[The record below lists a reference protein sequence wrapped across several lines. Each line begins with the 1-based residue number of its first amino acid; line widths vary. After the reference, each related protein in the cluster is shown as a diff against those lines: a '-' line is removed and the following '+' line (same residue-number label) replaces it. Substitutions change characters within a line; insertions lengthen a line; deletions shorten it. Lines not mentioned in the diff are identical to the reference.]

1 MKIERRHIHLIEL
14 INKRCYNLSELK
26 QQMVLYIM
34 QPNKAILELM
44 LESYFLISSMFKGV
58 EMNIIFIPG
67 ESYEVIEYMM
77 ANDLIKSFK
86 ISSFNVDLL
95 PIDNDLL
102 SLEKDNCFRE
112 IYIDKNLTSISELAN
127 SFVKLEA
134 CFGKVKYRYIKGDN
148 AKTFDEL
155 VRQKEKENDLK
166 TTEEILGMIILD
178 RSVDFITTVTTNYT
192 YEGLIDDNFGINF
205 GTIKI
210 KESYIRDSSTKIKSN
225 SNSNID
231 KLVTYGLTSFVNP
244 FYCRLGLMNY
254 LDANQ
259 YIKKLTDYYQ
269 NLVFKEKEKGKTSSI
284 KDIERILNEL
294 KIYKTE
300 IKDPLYANQS
310 IIYHII
316 SNISDEYKKY
326 IQNEQLLLTS
336 DLPQNLHLYYEDYI
350 CDKKD
355 LHEILKLMVIESLT
369 QGGIQDYNSIK
380 RDILNIYGFQNIF
393 LLRDLE
399 HLGWLKEKTY
409 IKNLIDMSYEK
420 ICQKLELVDPNLD
433 DIKLDNL
440 YYVMNGFCPLSLR
453 LIEKAVE
460 GKWNKI
466 QDIIKNMPGETS
478 FPLDENEIA
487 KPNKEINTIFL
498 VFIGG
503 VTYTEIEGVRYLN
516 RKFKEAFEKST
527 NKKPTRI
534 QLIIVTTGILS
545 RKKLFLTLG
554 KEFKNLY
561 SMKQFYDHT
570 QASKKEISI

>member
-1 MKIERRHIHLIEL
+1 MKIERSHIHLIEL
-14 INKRCYNLSELK
+14 KNKSYYNLSELK
-26 QQMVLYIM
+26 EQMVLYIM

-210 KESYIRDSSTKIKSN
+210 KESYIRDTSTKVKSI

-244 FYCRLGLMNY
+244 FYCRIGLMNY
-254 LDANQ
+254 TDANQ

-570 QASKKEISI
+570 QASKKK

>member
-1 MKIERRHIHLIEL
+1 MKIERSHIHLIEL
-14 INKRCYNLSELK
+14 KNKSYYNLSELK
-26 QQMVLYIM
+26 EQMVLYIM

-284 KDIERILNEL
+284 KDIERILNE
-294 KIYKTE
+294 
-300 IKDPLYANQS
+300 
-310 IIYHII
+310 
-316 SNISDEYKKY
+316 
-326 IQNEQLLLTS
+326 
-336 DLPQNLHLYYEDYI
+336 
-350 CDKKD
+350 
-355 LHEILKLMVIESLT
+355 
-369 QGGIQDYNSIK
+369 
-380 RDILNIYGFQNIF
+380 
-393 LLRDLE
+393 
-399 HLGWLKEKTY
+399 
-409 IKNLIDMSYEK
+409 
-420 ICQKLELVDPNLD
+420 
-433 DIKLDNL
+433 
-440 YYVMNGFCPLSLR
+440 
-453 LIEKAVE
+453 
-460 GKWNKI
+460 
-466 QDIIKNMPGETS
+466 
-478 FPLDENEIA
+478 
-487 KPNKEINTIFL
+487 
-498 VFIGG
+498 
-503 VTYTEIEGVRYLN
+503 
-516 RKFKEAFEKST
+516 
-527 NKKPTRI
+527 
-534 QLIIVTTGILS
+534 
-545 RKKLFLTLG
+545 
-554 KEFKNLY
+554 
-561 SMKQFYDHT
+561 
-570 QASKKEISI
+570 

>member
-1 MKIERRHIHLIEL
+1 
-14 INKRCYNLSELK
+14 
-26 QQMVLYIM
+26 
-34 QPNKAILELM
+34 M

-294 KIYKTE
+294 KIYKNE

-420 ICQKLELVDPNLD
+420 ICKKLELVDPNLD

-570 QASKKEISI
+570 QASKKK

>member
-1 MKIERRHIHLIEL
+1 MSIERNHIHLIEL
-14 INKRCYNLSELK
+14 KNKSYYNLSELK
-26 QQMVLYIM
+26 EQMVLYIM

-166 TTEEILGMIILD
+166 TTEEILGMVILD

-210 KESYIRDSSTKIKSN
+210 KESYIRDTSTKIKSN

-269 NLVFKEKEKGKTSSI
+269 TLAFKEKEKGKTSSI

-393 LLRDLE
+393 LFRDLE

-420 ICQKLELVDPNLD
+420 ICEKLELVDPNLD

-478 FPLDENEIA
+478 FPLDESEIA

-527 NKKPTRI
+527 NKKPTRM

-561 SMKQFYDHT
+561 SMKQFYEHT
-570 QASKKEISI
+570 QAPKKK

>member
-1 MKIERRHIHLIEL
+1 MKIERSHIHLIEL
-14 INKRCYNLSELK
+14 KNKSYYNLSELK
-26 QQMVLYIM
+26 EQMVLYIM

-269 NLVFKEKEKGKTSSI
+269 NLVFKEKEKGKNSSI

-570 QASKKEISI
+570 QASKKK